1 MKTNIYI
8 LFRISSVLV
17 SRDKELS
24 LTLKLILNL
33 IFIL

>member
-24 LTLKLILNL
+24 LTLKLILNI